1 MSEASEDSFQMMLKV
16 NALDEYPI
24 KQREMFFRSLPI
36 RTPPNYSNL
45 TYYSMNPVPEM
56 TLYGMRGLVLEYPNP
71 VKKRACFTEQTD
83 LSTDGLVKDSAETI
97 NVFIEQHNKED
108 YSAFHLQSF
117 PFGGDHSM
125 FHMIG
130 YENPLYRCHSC

>member
-1 MSEASEDSFQMMLKV
+1 MMLKV

-56 TLYGMRGLVLEYPNP
+56 TLYGMRGLVLEYPS
-71 VKKRACFTEQTD
+71 E
-83 LSTDGLVKDSAETI
+83 
-97 NVFIEQHNKED
+97 KE
-108 YSAFHLQSF
+108 SLFHRT
-117 PFGGDHSM
+117 
-125 FHMIG
+125 
-130 YENPLYRCHSC
+130 N